1 MERWYIFTD
10 DELYA
15 LLNALTF
22 AVPTFDSQC
31 KGQWAGEWKVNRRI
45 GEDLK
50 AQITSELRT
59 REGK

>member
-1 MERWYIFTD
+1 MKRWTLFTD

-31 KGQWAGEWKVNRRI
+31 EGQWAGEWKVNRTI
-45 GEDLK
+45 AETLKGE
-50 AQITSELRT
+50 ITTELRT